1 MIYSIENKFTKY
13 GHFIPFVGVY
23 PKSGP
28 FRKNVFLALLWG
40 EQIVQITRGYRTEL
54 DLNNKQITACKK
66 HAGAARYAYNWGLKR
81 KQEVYQTTGR
91 SMSAMEL
98 HRELNQLKQT
108 ELPWMYEIS
117 KCAPQEALRDLD
129 KAYKNFFRRVQLS
142 KEGKWK
148 GSLGFPTF
156 KTKRQRLGS
165 FRLTGSIHIYEKAID
180 LPRLGR
186 LRLKECGYLP
196 TFGVNVLAATVSE
209 EAGRWFVSVQVE
221 EEVPDPPAAT
231 GEPIGVD
238 VGINRLA
245 QCSDGRVVENPKA
258 LRSELKRLKR
268 LHRRL
273 SRKTKGSKNRA
284 KTRMKLARKYAH
296 VAHIRRDALHKGTS
310 LLTRARLT
318 VEERAA
324 HHAQIAAS
332 LPEPKTKVTA
342 RKGQRSRP
350 KDAPPLP
357 EKFARSVKEKQV
369 KRLLRLAQVSDA
381 ISRPA
386 VVVLEDLNVDGMK
399 RNRKLALSIS
409 DVGLGEFR
417 RQMTYKTAW
426 QGETLLTASRW
437 FPSTKMC
444 SRCGNV
450 KEEMD
455 LSERIYGCEN
465 QACGLVIDRDVN
477 AALNLAAMASPTGQP
492 GPYREFLGKGETPV
506 ERGALADL
514 SQDGSVKLP
523 SAKQEPDT
531 SYGLSI
537 AG

>member
-1 MIYSIENKFTKY
+1 M
-13 GHFIPFVGVY
+13 H
-23 PKSGP
+23 
-28 FRKNVFLALLWG
+28 
-40 EQIVQITRGYRTEL
+40 ITRGYRTEL
-54 DLNNKQITACKK
+54 DLNSKQITICKK
-66 HAGAARYAYNWGLKR
+66 HAGCARFAYNWGLKR
-81 KQEVYQTTGR
+81 KQEVYQQTGR
-91 SMSAMEL
+91 SSSAMEL
-98 HRELNQLKQT
+98 HRELNALKPT
-108 ELPWMYEIS
+108 DFPWMYDCS

-129 KAYKNFFRRVQLS
+129 NAYKHFFRRVQL
-142 KEGKWK
+142 KQEGTWK
-148 GSLGFPTF
+148 GPFGFPTF
-156 KTKRQRLGS
+156 KTKRQGLGS
-165 FRLTGSIHIYEKAID
+165 FRLTGSIHVYEKAID

-196 TFGVNVLAATVSE
+196 TFEVNVLAATVSE

-221 EEVPDPPAAT
+221 EEVPDPPAGT

-284 KTRMKLARKYAH
+284 KARIKLARKYAR

-310 LLTRARLT
+310 SLTRARLT
-318 VEERAA
+318 AEERAA
-324 HHAQIAAS
+324 QHAQIAAS
-332 LPEPKTKVTA
+332 LPEPKTKVKT
-342 RKGQRSRP
+342 RKGKRSGP
-350 KDAPPLP
+350 NDVPPLP
-357 EKFARSVKEKQV
+357 EKIARAVKEKQI
-369 KRLLRLAQVSDA
+369 KRLLRLAQISDA

-399 RNRKLALSIS
+399 RNHKLALAIS

-426 QGETLLTASRW
+426 QGETLLLASRW
-437 FPSTKMC
+437 FPSTKRC

-450 KEEMD
+450 KEAMD
-455 LSERIYGCEN
+455 LSERVYVCEN
-465 QACGLVIDRDVN
+465 PACDLVINRDVN
-477 AALNLAAMASPTGQP
+477 AALNLAALALPTNQP

-506 ERGALADL
+506 ERGALADP

-531 SYGLSI
+531 TYGLPI
-537 AG
+537 HG

>member
-1 MIYSIENKFTKY
+1 MQ
-13 GHFIPFVGVY
+13 V
-23 PKSGP
+23 
-28 FRKNVFLALLWG
+28 
-40 EQIVQITRGYRTEL
+40 TRGYRTEL

-66 HAGAARYAYNWGLKR
+66 HAGAARYTYNWGLKR

-91 SMSAMEL
+91 SISAMEL
-98 HRELNQLKQT
+98 HRELNQLKQC
-108 ELPWMYEIS
+108 ELPWMYEVS

-129 KAYKNFFRRVQLS
+129 VAFTNFFRRMQLK

-148 GSLGFPTF
+148 GPSGYPKF
-156 KTKRQRLGS
+156 KTKRNGLGS
-165 FRLTGSIHIYEKAID
+165 FRLTGSIHVYEQAID

-186 LRLKECGYLP
+186 LRLKECGYVP
-196 TFGVNVLAATVSE
+196 TSGVNVLSATISE

-221 EEVPDPPAAT
+221 EEVPDPPAGT
-231 GEPIGVD
+231 SESIGID

-258 LRSELKRLKR
+258 LCSELKRLKR

-273 SRKTKGSKNRA
+273 SRKTKGSQNRA
-284 KTRMKLARKYAH
+284 KARMKLACKYARIAH
-296 VAHIRRDALHKGTS
+296 VRQDALHQGTS
-310 LLTRARLT
+310 SLTRAHLT
-318 VEERAA
+318 LEERAA
-324 HHAQIAAS
+324 RKAEIAAS
-332 LPEPKTKVTA
+332 LPEPKTKVKA
-342 RKGQRSRP
+342 RKGKRSRP
-350 KDAPPLP
+350 VDPPPLP
-357 EKFARSVKEKQV
+357 ENIARQVKEKQV
-369 KRLLRLAQVSDA
+369 KRLLRLAQISDA
-381 ISRPA
+381 SLRPA
-386 VVVLEDLNVDGMK
+386 VAVLEDLNVDGMK

-417 RQMTYKTAW
+417 RQMGYKTVW
-426 QGETLLTASRW
+426 QGETLLLADRW

-455 LSERIYGCEN
+455 LSERIYVCEN
-465 QACGLVIDRDVN
+465 PACGLVIDRDLN
-477 AALNLAAMASPTGQP
+477 AALNLAALAKPSRQP

-506 ERGALADL
+506 ERGALADR

-531 SYGLSI
+531 NFGQAI
-537 AG
+537 VG

>member
-1 MIYSIENKFTKY
+1 M
-13 GHFIPFVGVY
+13 
-23 PKSGP
+23 
-28 FRKNVFLALLWG
+28 
-40 EQIVQITRGYRTEL
+40 QITRGYRTEL

-66 HAGAARYAYNWGLKR
+66 HAGAARYTYNWGLKR
-81 KQEVYQTTGR
+81 KQEVYQATGR
-91 SMSAMEL
+91 GISAMEL

-108 ELPWMYEIS
+108 ELPWMYEVS
-117 KCAPQEALRDLD
+117 KAAPQEALRDLD
-129 KAYKNFFRRVQLS
+129 VAFTNFFRRVQLK

-148 GSLGFPTF
+148 GPPGYPKF
-156 KTKRQRLGS
+156 KSKKKGLGS
-165 FRLTGSIHIYEKAID
+165 FRLTGSIHVYEKAIE

-196 TFGVNVLAATVSE
+196 TFGVKVLSATVSE

-221 EEVPDPPAAT
+221 EEMPDPPAGT
-231 GEPIGVD
+231 SEPIGID

-273 SRKTKGSKNRA
+273 SRKTKGSKNRTKA
-284 KTRMKLARKYAH
+284 RVKLARKYARIAH
-296 VAHIRRDALHKGTS
+296 VRRNALHKGTS
-310 LLTRARLT
+310 LLTRATLSP
-318 VEERAA
+318 EERAA
-324 HHAQIAAS
+324 RKAEMAAS
-332 LPEPKTKVTA
+332 IPEPKAKVKPRKSKKTQPAETPTLPEQVA
-342 RKGQRSRP
+342 RKVKQKQIKQR
-350 KDAPPLP
+350 
-357 EKFARSVKEKQV
+357 
-369 KRLLRLAQVSDA
+369 LRQATPANAHV
-381 ISRPA
+381 RPA

-399 RNRKLALSIS
+399 RNRKLAFSIS

-417 RQMTYKTAW
+417 RQMTYKTTW
-426 QGETLLTASRW
+426 QGELLLLADRW
-437 FPSTKMC
+437 FPSTKRC

-455 LSERIYGCEN
+455 LSERIYVCAN
-465 QACGLVIDRDVN
+465 PACGLVIDRDVN
-477 AALNLAAMASPTGQP
+477 AALNLAALALPTSQP

-523 SAKQEPDT
+523 SAKQEPNTD
-531 SYGLSI
+531 YGLSI
-537 AG
+537 KG

>member
-1 MIYSIENKFTKY
+1 M
-13 GHFIPFVGVY
+13 H
-23 PKSGP
+23 
-28 FRKNVFLALLWG
+28 
-40 EQIVQITRGYRTEL
+40 ITRGYRTEL
-54 DLNNKQITACKK
+54 DLHNKQITACKQ

-81 KQEVYQTTGR
+81 KQEVYQATGR
-91 SMSAMEL
+91 SISAMEL
-98 HRELNQLKQT
+98 HRELNQLKQS

-129 KAYKNFFRRVQLS
+129 NAYKNFFRRVQLK
-142 KEGKWK
+142 KEGTWK
-148 GSLGFPTF
+148 GPLGFPTF
-156 KTKRQRLGS
+156 KTKRQGLGS
-165 FRLTGSIHIYEKAID
+165 FRLTGSIHIYEQAID

-196 TFGVNVLAATVSE
+196 IFGVKVLAATVSE
-209 EAGRWFVSVQVE
+209 EAGRWFVSIQVE
-221 EEVPDPPAAT
+221 EEAPDPPAAT

-284 KTRMKLARKYAH
+284 KARIKLARKYAR

-310 LLTRARLT
+310 SLTRARLT

-332 LPEPKTKVTA
+332 LPEPKTKVKA
-342 RKGQRSRP
+342 RKGKRSGP
-350 KDAPPLP
+350 NDAPPLP
-357 EKFARSVKEKQV
+357 EKIARSVKEKQV

-399 RNRKLALSIS
+399 RNRRLALSIS

-426 QGETLLTASRW
+426 QGETLRLSSRW
-437 FPSTKMC
+437 FPSTKRC

-455 LSERIYGCEN
+455 LSERIYMCEN
-465 QACGLVIDRDVN
+465 PACGLVIDRDVN
-477 AALNLAAMASPTGQP
+477 AALNLAALALPTSQP

-506 ERGALADL
+506 ERGALADP

-523 SAKQEPDT
+523 STKQEPDT
-531 SYGLSI
+531 NCGLSI
-537 AG
+537 HG